1 MQSSQASLNANDVA
15 SASHAF
21 PPLPLGPNPGV
32 TVTSEQGIQET
43 TRDLLLAHDGQW
55 REDSKV
61 SILTPELTCVTLCR
75 AVASL
80 LLLRHSV
87 YRKEKKK
94 KK

>member
-1 MQSSQASLNANDVA
+1 MQMMWPVHPTRFL
-15 SASHAF
+15 
-21 PPLPLGPNPGV
+21 LCPLGPNPGV
-32 TVTSEQGIQET
+32 TVTSEQGKQET

-80 LLLRHSV
+80 LLL
-87 YRKEKKK
+87 
-94 KK
+94 